1 MMNPTTEVPITLQ
14 IAEWNAVLEQLM
26 NGPYRIV
33 APLLEKIGA
42 QARAA
47 EGPRWT
53 AQPNGV
59 DSHAPD

>member
-1 MMNPTTEVPITLQ
+1 MNPTDERAITLS
-14 IAEWNAVLEQLM
+14 IAEWNTVLEQLM

-47 EGPRWT
+47 EGAAL
-53 AQPNGV
+53 AQPANGA
-59 DSHAPD
+59 DSHAPN